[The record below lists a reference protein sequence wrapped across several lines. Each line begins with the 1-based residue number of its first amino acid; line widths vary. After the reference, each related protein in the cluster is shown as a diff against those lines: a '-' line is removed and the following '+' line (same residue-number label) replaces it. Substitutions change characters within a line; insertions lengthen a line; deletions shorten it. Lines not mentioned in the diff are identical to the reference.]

1 MVTVTFAVTLALSAS
16 SNMHHHDENLR
27 VPVARGHTLV
37 EAMLIIAIFTLFVL
51 GIGGML
57 NFGFTSTRALD
68 DRQTAM
74 HYAQTYMAR
83 LNALPYGGSFE
94 MPPSQETIQDFFE
107 TGTAASDLTL
117 MKLRSAAVFNE
128 ESIDFSVDGLEHDIR
143 VTLSNDLNGDGDNY
157 DAHEGTN
164 SVLRIEIF
172 YNGVSLLRT
181 YRSDPAAEGI
191 WP

>member
-1 MVTVTFAVTLALSAS
+1 MRY
-16 SNMHHHDENLR
+16 HREKIR
-27 VPVARGHTLV
+27 VSEARGHTLV
-37 EAMLIIAIFTLFVL
+37 EAMLIIAIFTLFVV

-68 DRQTAM
+68 DQQTAM

-94 MPPSQETIQDFFE
+94 MPPSVVTIQDFFE
-107 TGTAASDLTL
+107 NGTVGSDLTL
-117 MKLRSAAVFNE
+117 LKLRAASMFNE
-128 ESIDFSVDGLEHDIR
+128 ESIDISVDDLEHDIR
-143 VTLSNDLNGDGDNY
+143 VTLSRDLNGDGDEY
-157 DAHEGTN
+157 DACEGDK

-172 YNGVSLLRT
+172 YNGTPLLRT
-181 YRSDPAAEGI
+181 CRSDSTAGWTWT